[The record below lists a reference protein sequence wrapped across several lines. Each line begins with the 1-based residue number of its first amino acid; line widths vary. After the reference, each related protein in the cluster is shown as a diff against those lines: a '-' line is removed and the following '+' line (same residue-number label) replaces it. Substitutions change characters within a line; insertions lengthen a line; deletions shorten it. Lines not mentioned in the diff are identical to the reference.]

1 MATKNDITGDS
12 IRSKAL
18 SKKGRDNWENIF
30 GKKKTDESKGK
41 KDDRK
46 IPAK

>member
-1 MATKNDITGDS
+1 MSTKNDITGDT
-12 IRSKAL
+12 IQSKVL
-18 SKKGRDNWENIF
+18 SKKGRDNWDTIF
-30 GKKKTDESKGK
+30 GKKKTIESKGK

>member
-1 MATKNDITGDS
+1 MTAKNDITGDD

-18 SKKGRDNWENIF
+18 SKKGRDNWDTIF
-30 GKKKTDESKGK
+30 GKKKTVESKGK